1 MRSGKISRIAAI
13 LTKSILVTKLIYS
26 ECGRSPEP
34 GFAQINEFFA
44 RPSPGGFAKFYKSER
59 RDTIVKVNNYFFTL
73 CKQPQP

>member
-13 LTKSILVTKLIYS
+13 LTKSIFVTKLIYS

-34 GFAQINEFFA
+34 GFAQFDESLA
-44 RPSPGGFAKFYKSER
+44 RQSPGAFAKFYKSER

>member
-13 LTKSILVTKLIYS
+13 LTKSIFVTKLINPEY
-26 ECGRSPEP
+26 GRSPEP
-34 GFAQINEFFA
+34 GFAQLDESFA
-44 RPSPGGFAKFYKSER
+44 RPSPGAFAKFYKSER

>member
-26 ECGRSPEP
+26 ECGRLPEP
-34 GFAQINEFFA
+34 GLAQLDQSFA
-44 RPSPGGFAKFYKSER
+44 RPSPGAFAKFYKSER